1 LTDFTCLADIK
12 ELEEMLK
19 DEAMSSN
26 DMSYVET
33 ALQKFQKAESQAKIG
48 EARVI
53 GMNWSEMQ
61 LMDFGSSCPHS
72 FPLLGTTCVASV
84 FEIFND
90 VTAPL
95 VLLDEASQIME
106 PMAMVP
112 ISKFGAERLILI
124 GDPLQVSVLV
134 KQQLEKGRA
143 LMF

>member
-1 LTDFTCLADIK
+1 
-12 ELEEMLK
+12 
-19 DEAMSSN
+19 
-26 DMSYVET
+26 
-33 ALQKFQKAESQAKIG
+33 
-48 EARVI
+48 
-53 GMNWSEMQ
+53 
-61 LMDFGSSCPHS
+61 
-72 FPLLGTTCVASV
+72 VASV

-134 KQQLEKGRA
+134 KQPLEKGRA